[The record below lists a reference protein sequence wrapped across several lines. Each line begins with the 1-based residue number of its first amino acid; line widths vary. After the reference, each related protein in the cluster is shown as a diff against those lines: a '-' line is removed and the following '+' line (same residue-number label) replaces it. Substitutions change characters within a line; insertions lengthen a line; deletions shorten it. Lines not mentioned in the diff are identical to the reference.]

1 MCLLIAARGCKVLSF
16 IRIAFQ
22 TLAMT
27 TENKK
32 DNVFGN
38 LSKSFTFYDLTISII
53 QIIHCINNN
62 LIKKSNES

>member
-1 MCLLIAARGCKVLSF
+1 MAARGCEVLSF

-32 DNVFGN
+32 DNAFGN
-38 LSKSFTFYDLTISII
+38 LTENFTFYNLTISII
-53 QIIHCINNN
+53 QTIHRINNN
-62 LIKKSNES
+62 LIKKTTTT